1 MTPEQMKQMQLMN
14 SPGFRASVQARPASN
29 TPPTA
34 PQMQPAPQPMQQQA
48 PEQGLLARMGAGIN
62 NFRQD
67 PEKMA
72 RLTMGL
78 NSMRLN
84 PDQGIAASAANTIQ
98 TAQEQRRLQGNAN
111 SSIKMLQAAADKGDK
126 LAKTTLQAIQANP
139 SDYMAYINAYAKE
152 SIKLR
157 KQVKQLSGKELNE
170 LSGRGVYDDQAMYNV
185 TNGPEGQQ
193 VSKIGGGGTTVY
205 NNAAAKQPAGL
216 EALDKAYATDHLDW
230 TRGGGAD
237 MAANVAQINTVLQKL
252 QEGEQLTGPMIGM
265 LSNMGLLGLVN
276 PKAENAKEMVQEVV
290 QRNLKTI
297 LGAQFAQKEG
307 EQLISRAYN
316 PLLPAEDN
324 ARRLNKLYQQ
334 MEIARQQRQAMAD
347 YFQENYTLRGY
358 TGPQPNISDF
368 YTALQEIDVGHVSEG
383 HRYLGGDIE
392 KESSW
397 EKVGN

>member
-1 MTPEQMKQMQLMN
+1 MAFGP
-14 SPGFRASVQARPASN
+14 V
-29 TPPTA
+29 PPNRLQPYPA
-34 PQMQPAPQPMQQQA
+34 PQQPAPQPMQQPAPQPMQQA
-48 PEQGLLARMGAGIN
+48 PEQGLLARMGTGIN

-170 LSGRGVYDDQAMYNV
+170 LSGSGVYDDQAMYNV

-193 VSKIGGGGTTVY
+193 VSKIGGGGTTVN
-205 NNAAAKQPAGL
+205 NNAAPKLPPGL

-252 QEGEQLTGPMIGM
+252 ESGEQLTGPTKGM
-265 LSNMGLLGLVN
+265 LSNLGLLGLVD
-276 PKAENAKEMVQEVV
+276 PKARNAQEMVQEVV

-316 PLLPAEDN
+316 PLLPPADN

-334 MEIARQQRQAMAD
+334 MEVARQQRQAMAD
-347 YFQENYTLRGY
+347 YFNENYTLRGY
-358 TGPQPNISDF
+358 QGPQPNIDDF
-368 YTALQEIDVGHVSEG
+368 YTALQEINVGHVSEG

>member
-1 MTPEQMKQMQLMN
+1 MAFGP
-14 SPGFRASVQARPASN
+14 V
-29 TPPTA
+29 PPNRLQPYPA
-34 PQMQPAPQPMQQQA
+34 PQQPAPQPMQQPAPQPMQQA

-170 LSGRGVYDDQAMYNV
+170 LSGSGVYDDQAMYNV

-193 VSKIGGGGTTVY
+193 VSKIGGGGTTVN
-205 NNAAAKQPAGL
+205 NNAAPKLPPGL
-216 EALDKAYATDHLDW
+216 EALDKAYATDHLAW

-252 QEGEQLTGPMIGM
+252 ESGEQLTGPTKGM
-265 LSNMGLLGLVN
+265 LSNLGLLGLVD
-276 PKAENAKEMVQEVV
+276 PKARNAQEMVQEVV

-316 PLLPAEDN
+316 PLLPPEAN

-334 MEIARQQRQAMAD
+334 MEVARQQRQAMAD
-347 YFQENYTLRGY
+347 YFNENYTLRGY
-358 TGPQPNISDF
+358 QGPQPNIDDF
-368 YTALQEIDVGHVSEG
+368 YTALQEINVGHVSEG

>member
-1 MTPEQMKQMQLMN
+1 MQ
-14 SPGFRASVQARPASN
+14 
-29 TPPTA
+29 
-34 PQMQPAPQPMQQQA
+34 QPAPQPMQQA
-48 PEQGLLARMGAGIN
+48 PEQGLLARMGTGIN

-170 LSGRGVYDDQAMYNV
+170 LSGSGVYDDQAMYNV

-193 VSKIGGGGTTVY
+193 VSKIGGGGTTVN
-205 NNAAAKQPAGL
+205 NNAAPKLPPGL
-216 EALDKAYATDHLDW
+216 EALDEAYAKDHLAW

-276 PKAENAKEMVQEVV
+276 PEAENAKEMVQEVV

-316 PLLPAEDN
+316 PLLPAADN

-334 MEIARQQRQAMAD
+334 MEVARQQRQAMAD
-347 YFQENYTLRGY
+347 YFNENYTLRGY
-358 TGPQPNISDF
+358 QGPQPNIDDF
-368 YTALQEIDVGHVSEG
+368 YTALQEINVGHVSEG

>member
-1 MTPEQMKQMQLMN
+1 
-14 SPGFRASVQARPASN
+14 
-29 TPPTA
+29 
-34 PQMQPAPQPMQQQA
+34 
-48 PEQGLLARMGAGIN
+48 
-62 NFRQD
+62 
-67 PEKMA
+67 
-72 RLTMGL
+72 
-78 NSMRLN
+78 
-84 PDQGIAASAANTIQ
+84 
-98 TAQEQRRLQGNAN
+98 
-111 SSIKMLQAAADKGDK
+111 MLQAAADKGDN

-170 LSGRGVYDDQAMYNV
+170 LSGSGVYDDQAMYNV

-216 EALDKAYATDHLDW
+216 EALDKAYATDHLEW

-252 QEGEQLTGPMIGM
+252 ESGEQLTGPMIGM
-265 LSNMGLLGLVN
+265 LNNMGLLGLVN
-276 PKAENAKEMVQEVV
+276 PEAENAKEMVQEVV

-316 PLLPAEDN
+316 PLLPAADN
-324 ARRLNKLYQQ
+324 ARRLNKLYRQ
-334 MEIARQQRQAMAD
+334 MEVARQQRQAMAD
-347 YFQENYTLRGY
+347 YFDENYTLRGY
-358 TGPQPNISDF
+358 QGPQPNIDDF

>member
-1 MTPEQMKQMQLMN
+1 MAFGP
-14 SPGFRASVQARPASN
+14 V
-29 TPPTA
+29 PPNRLQPYPA
-34 PQMQPAPQPMQQQA
+34 PQQPAPQPMQQPAPQPMQQA

-170 LSGRGVYDDQAMYNV
+170 LSGSGVYDDQAMYNV

-252 QEGEQLTGPMIGM
+252 ESGEQLTGPTKGM
-265 LSNMGLLGLVN
+265 LSNLGLLGLVD
-276 PKAENAKEMVQEVV
+276 PKARNAQEMVQEVV

-316 PLLPAEDN
+316 PLLPPADN

-334 MEIARQQRQAMAD
+334 MEVARQQRQAMAD
-347 YFQENYTLRGY
+347 YFNENYTLRGY
-358 TGPQPNISDF
+358 QGPQPNIDDF
-368 YTALQEIDVGHVSEG
+368 YTALQEINVGHVSEG

>member
-48 PEQGLLARMGAGIN
+48 PEQGLLARMGTGIN

-193 VSKIGGGGTTVY
+193 VSKIGGGGTTVN
-205 NNAAAKQPAGL
+205 NNAAPKLPPGL
-216 EALDKAYATDHLDW
+216 EALDKAYATDHLAW

-252 QEGEQLTGPMIGM
+252 ESGEQLTGPTKGM
-265 LSNMGLLGLVN
+265 LSNLGLLGLVD
-276 PKAENAKEMVQEVV
+276 PKARNAQEMVQEVV

-316 PLLPAEDN
+316 PLLPPADN

-334 MEIARQQRQAMAD
+334 MEVARQQRQAMAD
-347 YFQENYTLRGY
+347 YFNEKYTLRGY
-358 TGPQPNISDF
+358 QGPQPNIDDF
-368 YTALQEIDVGHVSEG
+368 YTALQEINVGHVSEG